1 MMSRKSGFCVLSSIV
16 CIIAVCIAAMASAA
30 EEPARAT
37 RQSTATATLRATPA
51 QPARAKKVNVA
62 PGDPRYKCEDDE
74 CECSGVLDC
83 RNLLDS
89 GSCDGKDFWE
99 DGDDPSKGG
108 CG

>member
-1 MMSRKSGFCVLSSIV
+1 MMNRKSGFYVLSSIV
-16 CIIAVCIAAMASAA
+16 CLITVCVAAMASAA

-51 QPARAKKVNVA
+51 QPARVKKVKMA
-62 PGDPRYKCEDDE
+62 PGDPRYKCEDGE

-89 GSCDGKDFWE
+89 GVCKDNDFWQ